1 MFPVLIISIFLLN
14 SIFNSPFWE
23 NLKEILNP
31 SSSIGAEPWV
41 FYAIYAVFV
50 FLFNIFDIVSIS
62 AGTAD
67 IISVLLI
74 AFFKY
79 TFMHR

>member
-67 IISVLLI
+67 IN
-74 AFFKY
+74 
-79 TFMHR
+79 